1 MALWFVA
8 LNSQVARM
16 PSLPTNFCCPSNLI
30 AVKYQEAQC
39 PISYCLYPLLWLLS
53 LLLSIFALLQ
63 FNGGVYSFRKPTN
76 ISNNQVARPGGTMKS
91 SRCWVDTSTRHN
103 MIMLCKAPS
112 FAVSCG
118 KQSQSTNGCSFSS
131 VIFICIYAC
140 IYCWVHVRGYT
151 LGKVCRLPIKVQ
163 S

>member
-39 PISYCLYPLLWLLS
+39 PISYCLYLPLWLLS

-63 FNGGVYSFRKPTN
+63 FNGGVYSFRKPTD

-103 MIMLCKAPS
+103 MIMLRKAPS
-112 FAVSCG
+112 FGCHSHRAQMAAALA
-118 KQSQSTNGCSFSS
+118 QSSSF
-131 VIFICIYAC
+131 V
-140 IYCWVHVRGYT
+140 YT
-151 LGKVCRLPIKVQ
+151 RVFTVGFT
-163 S
+163 